1 MSTRNDG
8 SLRQWRLDDR
18 YEQFDGRQFLTGTQ
32 ALVKLPLLQ
41 RALDRAAGL
50 DTAGF
55 IAGYRGSP
63 LGNFDT
69 ALFGQK
75 QRLQQNGIH
84 FAPAVNEE
92 LAATAVWGS
101 QQANQLPFGARH
113 DGVFAMW
120 YGKGPGVDRSG
131 DAIKHG
137 NYAGASRHGGV
148 LVLAGDDHGG
158 KSSTVVYQ
166 SDPALQSLSVPVL
179 HPASVRD
186 YLRVGLFGWALSR
199 ATGLWAGFKCVTDVV
214 ESAAGF
220 DFDLGSQ
227 RFSPIDAIIPDRFRD
242 PGVLLQVQEEEG
254 LLRYRLPAALEF
266 ARINPIDEIVAMP
279 PPGGLGVIAVGKAY
293 GDLMQAL
300 QQLGLTATEL
310 RARGIGV
317 YKLQLAWPVEPTQ
330 LRRFAAGCRE
340 LLVIEEKRGF
350 VEPQIAAA
358 LFNQLAD
365 RPLLSGKRS
374 HDGQLLLPEHGELT
388 PAAVRSAL
396 IGRLEQLGLL
406 TDELRDAHA
415 ALCRRESAALTMVRP
430 TVNRTPA
437 FCSGC
442 PHNRS
447 TKVPEGAV
455 ALAGIGCHVMAI
467 FSPDRS
473 TMRPTQMG
481 GEGANWIGMSPFVE
495 RTHVFQNLG
504 DGTYFHSGLIA
515 IRAAV
520 AAKINITY
528 KILLNDAVAMTGGQA
543 VDGVL
548 DAGRIVAQLAAEGV
562 ARVVVVT
569 DEVDGYHER
578 QGLSRDVLVKDRDEL
593 LPVEEELARTAGVTA
608 LIYDQTCAAEK
619 RRRRKRGRYPD
630 PAKRYFINSA
640 VCEGC
645 GDCGKQS
652 SCVSLAPVETLFG
665 TKRRIDQSSC
675 NKDYSCVD
683 GFCPSFV
690 SVIGGKPRSQA
701 ATPAVEGPAA
711 GVPLADPPMP
721 DAACSNILVAGIGGT
736 GVVTIG
742 AIIGTAAHLSGKSC
756 SLLDLTGLSQKNGA
770 VLSHVRLADSD
781 DRLPAAR
788 IGVGEADALIG
799 CDLLVAASP
808 EAVKTYHPATSVALN
823 TKLVAVAAF
832 QQNRSLELGGERALD
847 IVGSATDPDAR
858 VGFDATREA
867 EAHFGD
873 AIFSNMIMLG
883 VVYQMGRLPLK
894 SAAIEAAIRLNGVA
908 VEKNLAAFRH
918 GRAVAAASLGADA
931 PDGDASRV
939 DRPVETLEAA
949 TDRYA
954 AWLEAYQDRRYAQA
968 YLDIVGDV
976 RRCEQR
982 VRPGS
987 TVLTDV
993 VARNLARLMAYKDEY
1008 EVARLFST
1016 DDFARELAEQFEGD
1030 FTIRYNLSPPLLA
1043 RKDPHSGRP
1052 AKYEFGG
1059 WVRPLLALLA
1069 KARRLRGS
1077 RLDVFGMTEER
1088 RVERALIVEYRTAI
1102 DLIKA
1107 RLDAG
1112 NLDEAV
1118 QALALADEVRGYGPV
1133 KLQAIDRYRPAFKAA
1148 VARFADPAGSGPRPD

>member
-1 MSTRNDG
+1 
-8 SLRQWRLDDR
+8 
-18 YEQFDGRQFLTGTQ
+18 
-32 ALVKLPLLQ
+32 
-41 RALDRAAGL
+41 
-50 DTAGF
+50 
-55 IAGYRGSP
+55 
-63 LGNFDT
+63 
-69 ALFGQK
+69 
-75 QRLQQNGIH
+75 
-84 FAPAVNEE
+84 
-92 LAATAVWGS
+92 
-101 QQANQLPFGARH
+101 
-113 DGVFAMW
+113 
-120 YGKGPGVDRSG
+120 
-131 DAIKHG
+131 
-137 NYAGASRHGGV
+137 
-148 LVLAGDDHGG
+148 
-158 KSSTVVYQ
+158 
-166 SDPALQSLSVPVL
+166 
-179 HPASVRD
+179 
-186 YLRVGLFGWALSR
+186 
-199 ATGLWAGFKCVTDVV
+199 
-214 ESAAGF
+214 
-220 DFDLGSQ
+220 
-227 RFSPIDAIIPDRFRD
+227 
-242 PGVLLQVQEEEG
+242 
-254 LLRYRLPAALEF
+254 
-266 ARINPIDEIVAMP
+266 
-279 PPGGLGVIAVGKAY
+279 
-293 GDLMQAL
+293 
-300 QQLGLTATEL
+300 
-310 RARGIGV
+310 
-317 YKLQLAWPVEPTQ
+317 
-330 LRRFAAGCRE
+330 
-340 LLVIEEKRGF
+340 
-350 VEPQIAAA
+350 
-358 LFNQLAD
+358 
-365 RPLLSGKRS
+365 
-374 HDGQLLLPEHGELT
+374 
-388 PAAVRSAL
+388 
-396 IGRLEQLGLL
+396 
-406 TDELRDAHA
+406 
-415 ALCRRESAALTMVRP
+415 
-430 TVNRTPA
+430 
-437 FCSGC
+437 
-442 PHNRS
+442 
-447 TKVPEGAV
+447 
-455 ALAGIGCHVMAI
+455 
-467 FSPDRS
+467 
-473 TMRPTQMG
+473 
-481 GEGANWIGMSPFVE
+481 
-495 RTHVFQNLG
+495 
-504 DGTYFHSGLIA
+504 
-515 IRAAV
+515 
-520 AAKINITY
+520 
-528 KILLNDAVAMTGGQA
+528 
-543 VDGVL
+543 
-548 DAGRIVAQLAAEGV
+548 V

-578 QGLSRDVLVKDRDEL
+578 HGLSRDVVVKDRDEL

-630 PAKRYFINSA
+630 PQKRYFINSA

-652 SCVSLAPVETLFG
+652 SCVSLAPVEKMFG

-742 AIIGTAAHLSGKSC
+742 AIIGTAAHLSDKSC

-908 VEKNLAAFRH
+908 VEKNLAAFRR

-939 DRPVETLEAA
+939 DRPVDTLEAA

-954 AWLEAYQDRRYAQA
+954 AWLEVYQDRRYAQA

-1088 RVERALIVEYRTAI
+1088 RVERALIVEYRAAI